1 MKKWPSV
8 EIIGAGIG
16 GNKVTDLQMRV
27 DRDVIAKKPDIVFV
41 YIGINNVWH
50 TITPGLSGTPKDIY
64 ISGLKEVIAKIQHT
78 GGRVILCTP
87 SVIGEKWDGSNQLD
101 MQLDEYSEICRSV
114 AWEMGS
120 TICDLRKAFVKY
132 LKTNNPDNKE
142 AGILTYDSVHMN
154 DEGNRLIA
162 SEMLKVL
169 E

>member
-1 MKKWPSV
+1 
-8 EIIGAGIG
+8 
-16 GNKVTDLQMRV
+16 
-27 DRDVIAKKPDIVFV
+27 
-41 YIGINNVWH
+41 
-50 TITPGLSGTPKDIY
+50 
-64 ISGLKEVIAKIQHT
+64 
-78 GGRVILCTP
+78 
-87 SVIGEKWDGSNQLD
+87 